1 MQPKKTIETVK
12 EDKKIKHNEV
22 KQILERTII
31 PLVPAWHR
39 EDADIELKHI
49 HEGKDGFITI
59 ATKPGFKKYSQWHL
73 PYEELTPKVQNFM
86 DVENVYI
93 SMNGFWTAKRRLTT
107 IRHLNCFWVDL
118 DYYNVPRLKKKTT
131 EEMICY
137 LRKKKLFDTTGEPSF
152 FVDSGNGMYIVW
164 IIKDCSKQMLPFWQ
178 TIQNKLHNLFEKYGA
193 DPASKDCTHVLR
205 LAGTTNGKTGR
216 RARFL
221 YNSSKEFRFEQERE
235 EMRVYTIQELGDRLL
250 DKLECTKDEW
260 LKRKA
265 ENRKNKRE
273 KEKEK
278 EKSKVKS
285 LFTLH
290 TLHYK
295 RMEDIVQLIELRKGN
310 VGKCRELM
318 CFLYRYY
325 SCCFLRDEELALK
338 NTLEINSMFA
348 EPLTLHEVVNST
360 RSAEDAFKLW
370 EDTFNEYIDL
380 EKKPNIVQFFRN
392 KKCYVY
398 SNNRLIELL
407 NITQK
412 EMVDLSTIINTKEK
426 NERSK
431 EYRNEWLKD
440 YRSKKRRNENGL
452 TAREQ
457 AKLDKMIEIEA
468 LLSEGLSQKAIS
480 EKLGVAKS
488 LVSMYIK
495 EIKQIKQNKLDEH
508 AETKQFD
515 IVEIHQD
522 VDITDVE
529 AIIC

>member
-1 MQPKKTIETVK
+1 MQPKKIVETVK
-12 EDKKIKHNEV
+12 EDKKVKHNEV
-22 KQILERTII
+22 KQILDRKLI
-31 PLVPAWHR
+31 PFVPAWHR
-39 EDADIELKHI
+39 EDADIELQHI
-49 HEGKDGFITI
+49 HEGKDGFVTI
-59 ATKPGFKKYSQWHL
+59 ATKPGFKQYSQWHL
-73 PYEELTPKVQNFM
+73 TYEELIPKVQNFM

-137 LRKKKLFDTTGEPSF
+137 LRQRKLFDTTGEPSF

-193 DPASKDCTHVLR
+193 DPKSKDCTHILR

-221 YNSSKEFRFEQERE
+221 YNSAKEFRFEQERE
-235 EMRVYTIQELGDRLL
+235 EMRVYTIQELADRLL
-250 DKLECTKDEW
+250 DKLEYSKEEW
-260 LKRKA
+260 LKQKA
-265 ENRKNKRE
+265 EKRKNK
-273 KEKEK
+273 KEK

-285 LFTLH
+285 LFNLH

-295 RMEDIVQLIELRKGN
+295 RMEDIVKLIELRKGK
-310 VGKCRELM
+310 VGRCRELM

-348 EPLTLHEVVNST
+348 EPLTLHEVVEAT
-360 RSAEDAFKLW
+360 KSAEDAFARW
-370 EDTFNEYIDL
+370 EDAFEEYIKL
-380 EKKPNIVQFFRN
+380 EKRPNIVQFFSN

-407 NITQK
+407 KITQE
-412 EMVDLSTIINTKEK
+412 EMQSPLSTIINTKEK
-426 NERSK
+426 NNRSR
-431 EYRNEWLKD
+431 EYRNEW
-440 YRSKKRRNENGL
+440 KKVQRRNENGL

-457 AKLDKMIEIEA
+457 AKDDKMVQVEE
-468 LLSEGLSQKAIS
+468 LLKQGVKKTKIA
-480 EKLGVAKS
+480 EKLGISRQMVYK
-488 LVSMYIK
+488 YIG
-495 EIKQIKQNKLDEH
+495 EINNKKDENI
-508 AETKQFD
+508 EPCDEVNK
-515 IVEIHQD
+515 IYESY
-522 VDITDVE
+522 DITDVE

>member
-1 MQPKKTIETVK
+1 MQPKKTLETL
-12 EDKKIKHNEV
+12 EDKKVKHNEV
-22 KQILERTII
+22 KQILERKLI

-59 ATKPGFKKYSQWHL
+59 ATKPGFQKYSQWHL

-118 DYYNVPRLKKKTT
+118 DYYNVPRLKKKNT

-137 LRKKKLFDTTGEPSF
+137 LRKKKLFDNTGEPSF

-178 TIQNKLHNLFEKYGA
+178 TIQNKLHSLFEPHGA
-193 DPASKDCTHVLR
+193 DPKSKDCTHILR

-235 EMRVYTIQELGDRLL
+235 EMRVYTIQELADKLL
-250 DKLECTKDEW
+250 DKLEYTKEEW

-265 ENRKNKRE
+265 ENRKNKKE

-278 EKSKVKS
+278 EKAKNKVKS
-285 LFTLH
+285 LFNLH

-310 VGKCRELM
+310 VGSCRELM

-325 SCCFLRDEELALK
+325 SCCFLRDEELALQ

-348 EPLTLHEVVNST
+348 EPLTINEVVNST
-360 RSAEDAFKLW
+360 RSAEDAFKRW
-370 EDTFNEYIDL
+370 EDTFNEYMEL
-380 EKKPNIVQFFRN
+380 EKKPNIIQYFCN
-392 KKCYVY
+392 KKCYIY
-398 SNNRLIELL
+398 SNNKLIELL
-407 NITQK
+407 KITQE
-412 EMVDLSTIINTKEK
+412 EMTDLSTIINTKEK

-431 EYRNEWLKD
+431 EYRNEWN
-440 YRSKKRRNENGL
+440 KKNFKKQRRNENGL

-457 AKLDKMIEIEA
+457 AKFDKMVQIEELLVQGIKKTEIAEKLSISRQMVYKYIDEINNRKDESVHTNSEKIIEIYE
-468 LLSEGLSQKAIS
+468 S
-480 EKLGVAKS
+480 
-488 LVSMYIK
+488 
-495 EIKQIKQNKLDEH
+495 
-508 AETKQFD
+508 
-515 IVEIHQD
+515 